1 MKNKKQRF
9 SDLFYDNRFV
19 LVFSLIAAVVIW
31 LVVVVEFSPEITHTV
46 KGVPVQIDYS
56 KIEKDLGL
64 KPFGETQFTVDV
76 TISGKRYIVES
87 DDTVNDI
94 VVTADTSYVNSV
106 GTYRLNLKVSTVSPR
121 PGYNFNNLS
130 TDEVEVYFDYQKEKE
145 FAIEADIEFK
155 GDATPDGYFIDS
167 YIFPESNIVR
177 VSGPETE
184 INKISRVVARGTVEE
199 TLRQND
205 TIDASLVALTKEGSV
220 PKFISFN
227 KQSEVIRITIPVYKI
242 AELPVECSFINKPSN
257 YVDNLPF
264 KVSISPATARFGIPE
279 QKLEGLEA
287 FEIASIDFSKI
298 HSGINEFTVN
308 ASDIT
313 GAVVLDDVEQFTVT
327 VTVDGMASKTI
338 AAPESVNFI
347 NVPGNVNV
355 DLVKLDFSEITIVGP
370 EESISQLNTDNIII
384 SADLN
389 GIDEKTVGNATVT
402 VMVTDDDC
410 WSYGDYTA
418 TVNIS

>member
-1 MKNKKQRF
+1 M
-9 SDLFYDNRFV
+9 
-19 LVFSLIAAVVIW
+19 
-31 LVVVVEFSPEITHTV
+31 
-46 KGVPVQIDYS
+46 
-56 KIEKDLGL
+56 
-64 KPFGETQFTVDV
+64 
-76 TISGKRYIVES
+76 
-87 DDTVNDI
+87 
-94 VVTADTSYVNSV
+94 
-106 GTYRLNLKVSTVSPR
+106 
-121 PGYNFNNLS
+121 
-130 TDEVEVYFDYQKEKE
+130 
-145 FAIEADIEFK
+145 
-155 GDATPDGYFIDS
+155 
-167 YIFPESNIVR
+167 
-177 VSGPETE
+177 
-184 INKISRVVARGTVEE
+184 
-199 TLRQND
+199 
-205 TIDASLVALTKEGSV
+205 TKEGSV

-279 QKLEGLEA
+279 QKLEGLEV

-298 HSGINEFTVN
+298 HTGVNEFTVN

-313 GAVVLDDVEQFTVT
+313 GAVVLDDVDRFTVT

-338 AAPESVNFI
+338 AAPESVSFI
-347 NVPGNVNV
+347 NVPGNANV
-355 DLVKLDFSEITIVGP
+355 ELVKLDFSEITIVGP